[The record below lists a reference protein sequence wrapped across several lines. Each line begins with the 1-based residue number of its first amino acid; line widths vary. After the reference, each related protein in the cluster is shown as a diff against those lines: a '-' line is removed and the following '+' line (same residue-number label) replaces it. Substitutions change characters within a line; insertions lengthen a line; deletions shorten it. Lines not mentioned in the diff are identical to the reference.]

1 MTKSIPGLNNEIQF
15 GEEKFY
21 CTILG
26 ESPSKGARSPDLW
39 NGCFKHFNIPS
50 VFYPFDVS
58 AEDLG
63 SMVEYLK
70 SDHKFMGG
78 AVTVPH
84 KESIISHL
92 DKVEEEA
99 SYIGAV
105 NLIYKKNG
113 ALIGSNTD
121 GLGAILSMSR
131 KYNASFDSFA
141 KGMNALIIGTG
152 GAAKAC
158 AIYLAKALGHEGNMY
173 ISARSLEKAQSLA
186 SACSVFTKA
195 QSLSLNEL
203 ETIIS
208 EIDLLV
214 NCTTVGFRNPV
225 KDGKTYFLLEPF
237 TPLGP
242 LPKKGFINT
251 EKDTVGDWLVGQIP
265 AILDNIK
272 KSYELIGLLKKNSFV
287 MDVIYQP
294 EETSMIKIANCY
306 QLPTLSGKSMNLLQ
320 AVYGFVKVFSEYESK
335 LEEVERIMGEV
346 Q

>member
-1 MTKSIPGLNNEIQF
+1 MTKSIPGLNNEIRF

-39 NGCFKHFNIPS
+39 NSCFKHLNIPS

-70 SDHKFMGG
+70 LDHKFVGG
-78 AVTVPH
+78 AVTAPH

-92 DKVEEEA
+92 DKVEEEV
-99 SYIGAV
+99 SHIGAV

-121 GLGAILSMSR
+121 GLGAIFSMSR
-131 KYNASFDSFA
+131 KYNASVDSFA

-152 GAAKAC
+152 GVAKAC
-158 AIYLAKALGHEGNMY
+158 AVYLAKAIGHKGAMS
-173 ISARSLEKAQSLA
+173 IAGRSLEKAKLLA
-186 SACSVFTKA
+186 SQCSSFVKTE
-195 QSLSLNEL
+195 SLRLNEL
-203 ETIIS
+203 GLIIDKLD
-208 EIDLLV
+208 ILV
-214 NCTTVGFRNPV
+214 NCTTVGFINPV
-225 KDGKTYFLLEPF
+225 KNGSTYYCLEPF

-242 LPKKGFINT
+242 LPEVGFKKVDDDSLKNWIIS
-251 EKDTVGDWLVGQIP
+251 QIP
-265 AILDNIK
+265 TILENIK
-272 KSYELIGLLKKNSFV
+272 ESFVLMSLLKRNTMV

-306 QLPTLSGKSMNLLQ
+306 QLPTLSGKIMNLLQ
-320 AVYGFVKVFSEYESK
+320 AVYGFTKVFPEYESK
-335 LEEVERIMGEV
+335 LEEIERIMGAV
-346 Q
+346 